1 MSSDLNA
8 TQRSSLRRVLENP
21 IFELIPL
28 SNVLA
33 QAEHLPAGATV
44 SVTASPA
51 KTLEDTVDL
60 AAELLGRG
68 FQVVPHLS
76 ARMTRDRAHLAEIV
90 ARIEGLGIKRIFVIG
105 GDAEEPGEFFDAES
119 LLTALD
125 DIGVTFDEVGIGAY
139 PEGHHVFD
147 DETAR
152 RALHAKQPFATS
164 MTTQMCFDGD
174 AISDWLAKMR
184 ADGITLPAV
193 IGIPGVADRL
203 KLLRISARIGVGRSM
218 KFLNRHRGL
227 LRSFIEPGGYSADEL
242 LEDMADTVADPEA
255 NVVGVHIYTFNQVE
269 TTERWRRAYLE
280 SLD

>member
-242 LEDMADTVADPEA
+242 LEDMADTLADPEA

>member
-119 LLTALD
+119 LLNALD

>member
-184 ADGITLPAV
+184 TDGITLPAV

-242 LEDMADTVADPEA
+242 LEDIADTLADPEA

>member
-184 ADGITLPAV
+184 TDGITLPAV